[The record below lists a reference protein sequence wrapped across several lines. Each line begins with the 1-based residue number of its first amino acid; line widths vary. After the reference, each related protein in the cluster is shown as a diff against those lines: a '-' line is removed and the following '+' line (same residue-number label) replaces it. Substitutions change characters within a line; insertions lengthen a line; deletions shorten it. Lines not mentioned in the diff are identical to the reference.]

1 MYERPRIRS
10 TIYTNTMGG
19 WHKSLD
25 GNKYA
30 QVFVNDS
37 FFAVSYPMDKKNS
50 AGQALK
56 QFIADFGVPDRII
69 CDGSG
74 EQMGK
79 RTEFTATA
87 RKHGIDINLTE
98 PDRHNQSKVEGVI
111 RELRKR
117 WFWVML
123 KQWVPNCLQDYGIRW
138 VCEIMQCTASNSGR
152 LHGRTPLEQLTGE
165 TPNISEYLDFSFYDW
180 CCYNDNAGLGETK
193 LGRWLGVSHHV
204 GSLMFYWV
212 LMLKGHVISRTT
224 MSRVTN
230 LEKQQT
236 DVMHCLAEF
245 DSALTA
251 RFNDDAHVLIE
262 GGKIQ
267 PQDWSKPL
275 DDLDYLDEFHNVVS
289 NPEVPEADQQFTP
302 DVFDDRYLNME
313 LALPHGE
320 EATPQ
325 YAKVTKRL
333 RDANGIPIGTADDN
347 PILDTRMY
355 EVEFMDGTKQSLS
368 ANYIAENVFA
378 QVDQEGNR
386 QVLLN
391 EIIDYCTTGNKV
403 RQQDTFITTRTG
415 TKRRHETTIGW
426 DLLVQWKDGS
436 TNWIALKDLK
446 ESYPVQVVEY
456 SVGARISME
465 PAFAWWVPY
474 TLKKRNRIV
483 TKVKSK
489 YWIRT
494 HKFGV
499 QIPRSVQEAKEL
511 DHQNGN
517 SLWWEAICKEMKNVR
532 PAFEVWEKDIS
543 QIPPSYQQI
552 KCHMVFDAKMGENFC
567 RKARFVA
574 GGHTTETPS
583 TLTYLSIVSR
593 DSVRIILLVEA
604 LNGLSIMACDIQNAY
619 LTADCHEKIWIIGG
633 PEFGSEKGTPMV
645 IRNVLYGLKSSGAAF
660 RAHLAETL
668 YDISFR
674 SSKADPE
681 RQISH

>member
-1 MYERPRIRS
+1 MGITPADISERWYVGLSQANTTLNATTQQLVHSALLPLSRRYQADRMYERPRIRG
-10 TIYTNTMGG
+10 TIYTDTMGG
-19 WHKSLD
+19 QHKSLD

-30 QVFVNDS
+30 QVFANES
-37 FFAVSYPMDKKNS
+37 FFAVSYPMDKKSS

-56 QFIADFGVPDRII
+56 QFIADFGIPDRIV

-74 EQMGK
+74 EQTGK
-79 RTEFTATA
+79 RMEFTATA
-87 RKHGIDINLTE
+87 RKHGIDIHLTE
-98 PDRHNQSKVEGVI
+98 PDRHNQSKVKGVI

-117 WFWVML
+117 WFRVML
-123 KQWVPNCLQDYGIRW
+123 KQWVPNCLWDYGIRW
-138 VCEIMQCTASNSGR
+138 VCEIMQRTASNSGR

-165 TPNISEYLDFSFYDW
+165 TPDISEYLDFSFYDW
-180 CCYNDNAGLGETK
+180 CWYNDNTGLGGTK
-193 LGRWLGVSHHV
+193 LGHWLGVSHHV
-204 GSLMFYWV
+204 GSLMSYWV

-224 MSRVTN
+224 VSRVTN

-236 DVMHCLAEF
+236 DVMHRLAEF
-245 DSALTA
+245 DSAITA
-251 RFNDDAHVLIE
+251 RFNDDTHVLIE

-275 DDLDYLDEFHNVVS
+275 DDLDFLDEFHNVVS

-302 DVFDDRYLNME
+302 DIFDDRYLNME
-313 LALPHGE
+313 LALLHGE

-355 EVEFMDGTKQSLS
+355 KVEFMDGTKQSLS
-368 ANYIAENVFA
+368 ANYIAENMFA
-378 QVDQEGNR
+378 QVDQDGNR
-386 QVLLN
+386 QVLLD
-391 EIIDYCTTGNKV
+391 EIIDYRTTGNEVK
-403 RQQDTFITTRTG
+403 QQDAFITTRTG
-415 TKRRHETTIGW
+415 TKRRRETTIRW

-446 ESYPVQVVEY
+446 ESYPVQVAEY
-456 SVGARISME
+456 SVGARILME

-474 TLKKRNRIV
+474 TLKKRNWIV
-483 TKVKSK
+483 AKVKSK
-489 YWIRT
+489 YWIQT

-499 QIPRSVQEAKEL
+499 RIPKSVQEAKEL

-543 QIPPSYQQI
+543 QIPPGYQQI
-552 KCHMVFDAKMGENFC
+552 KCHMVFDVKMGENFR

-574 GGHTTETPS
+574 GGHMTETPS
-583 TLTYLSIVSR
+583 TLTYSSVVSR
-593 DSVRIILLVEA
+593 DSVRIILLVAA
-604 LNGLSIMACDIQNAY
+604 LNGLNIMACDIQNVDHQY
-619 LTADCHEKIWIIGG
+619 T
-633 PEFGSEKGTPMV
+633 
-645 IRNVLYGLKSSGAAF
+645 
-660 RAHLAETL
+660 
-668 YDISFR
+668 
-674 SSKADPE
+674 
-681 RQISH
+681 